1 MAVTDTVCQVETFVL
16 QAAPPDGRAYWG
28 KSSWGSTSNDRSRS
42 LSASF
47 PPQARRGSAYSETID
62 TCLVRL
68 ETQSGIVGWGEA
80 KAPVTARA
88 TASIIEDLLAPVILG
103 SDPTNVRVLWEQ
115 MYATMHVRG
124 HHSGFLLEAISGLDL
139 ALWDL
144 FGKICGLPV
153 HRLLGGAFREVVPVY
168 ASGLPALFRGDDP
181 SQLDRLAQLAEGHVQ
196 NGFRA
201 MKMAIGNGI
210 EADLRAVSAVR
221 AVIGPEIGLFV
232 DAAGSY
238 APAQAIRLGRGL
250 EALDVGFFEL
260 PIPSENVPGYQA
272 VASALDIPVAIDTL
286 TNRHQVRDLMVVG
299 GVDIVQPDL
308 CRAGGLTES
317 MRMADI
323 ADVFGAAVAPHVS
336 IGSGIQ
342 FAAALEFALAVP
354 NLLISEYW
362 IGDNPL
368 GDTLLSKPMSTP
380 IDGEIRR
387 ADDRPGLGID
397 VDEGA
402 VRAMAASA

>member
-1 MAVTDTVCQVETFVL
+1 MTLTETVRRVETFVVK
-16 QAAPPDGRAYWG
+16 AALPDGRAYWG
-28 KSSWGSTSNDRSRS
+28 KASWGSTSNDRSRS
-42 LSASF
+42 LSQSF
-47 PPQARRGSAYSETID
+47 PTQARRGSAYSETID

-80 KAPVTARA
+80 KAPVAAHA
-88 TASIIEDLLAPVILG
+88 TASIIEDLLAPLVLG
-103 SDPTNVRVLWEQ
+103 GDPSNVRVLWER

-124 HHSGFLLEAISGLDL
+124 HHTGFLLEAISGVDL

-153 HRLLGGAFREVVPVY
+153 HRLLGGAYRQTVPVY

-181 SQLDRLAQLAEGHVQ
+181 EQLDVLAHLAEGHVEK
-196 NGFRA
+196 GFRA

-210 EADLRAVSAVR
+210 EADLQAVTAVR
-221 AVIGPEIGLFV
+221 TAVGPDIDLFV

-250 EALDVGFFEL
+250 EALDVGFLEL
-260 PIPSENVPGYQA
+260 PIPSENVPGYHA
-272 VASALDIPVAIDTL
+272 VATALDIPIAIDTL
-286 TNRHQVRDLMVVG
+286 TNRHQVRDMMVVG

-368 GDTLLSKPMSTP
+368 GDPLLREPMSKP

-387 ADDRPGLGID
+387 TDDRPGLGIEI
-397 VDEGA
+397 DEGA
-402 VRAMAASA
+402 VRAMAAPA